1 MKLSNRRLWIFG
13 AIAIGA
19 IILITLLAAPASNKL
34 NSGSTYNR
42 APDGYGAWYAFMSER
57 GTPVQRWRKPFED
70 LANNK
75 DAKPPITL
83 LRVYSNLTSPGLSQ
97 SLIEQELTEKE
108 RNWVESGNTLVI
120 LGVHQPVTEAPFSST
135 HKAGTLSVKI
145 DTQRRE
151 KKIKEGLLG
160 DRFGAIVWE
169 ESIGKGRVIFATTPH
184 LAANAY
190 QDFQGNYE
198 FLAQLVSQ
206 SGVPGQQRTTDNRAI
221 ANRPTGNSQNPS
233 SLSEKENQVETGRG
247 EWGVGSGET
256 GNDNKVS
263 SNLQNS
269 SPIPYSL
276 LPTPRQTAM
285 WVDEYIHGYKDSE
298 LITKR
303 EYANNRAIANRSA
316 GNSQSGGS
324 GQQGTTGDRS
334 TANRPTGN
342 SQSGGSGQQG
352 TTGDRS
358 TANRP
363 TGNSQNPV
371 WVDEYIHGHKDSEVI
386 KREQRE
392 DIFSYLAK
400 TPLFPAFV
408 QGFILLLVA
417 IWTLNR
423 RFGKPLTLSAPVVDN
438 SEAYI
443 QALGGVLQKANSSE
457 FILEVV
463 GKEEQLQLQKA
474 LGLGQVLLDHQSLVE
489 AWVLQT
495 GRPATELEQLLQVQS
510 RKRRMSETDL
520 LTWLG
525 NWEQIRRHLPS

>member
-1 MKLSNRRLWIFG
+1 MKLSNRRLGIFG

-19 IILITLLAAPASNKL
+19 IILITLVAAPASNKL

-83 LRVYSNLTSPGLSQ
+83 LRVYSNLTSPEVSQ

-206 SGVPGQQRTTDNRAI
+206 SAVPGQQRTADNRAI
-221 ANRPTGNSQNPS
+221 ANRPTANSQNP
-233 SLSEKENQVETGRG
+233 R
-247 EWGVGSGET
+247 
-256 GNDNKVS
+256 
-263 SNLQNS
+263 
-269 SPIPYSL
+269 
-276 LPTPRQTAM
+276 

-298 LITKR
+298 LIINR
-303 EYANNRAIANRSA
+303 EYANNRSTAKRPTN
-316 GNSQSGGS
+316 NSQSGGS

-334 TANRPTGN
+334 TAKRPTNN
-342 SQSGGSGQQG
+342 SQSGGPGQQG

-358 TANRP
+358 TAKRP
-363 TGNSQNPV
+363 TDNSQNPV

-408 QGFILLLVA
+408 QGFVLLLVA
-417 IWTLNR
+417 IWALNR

-474 LGLGQVLLDHQSLVE
+474 LGLGEVLLDHKSLVD

>member
-19 IILITLLAAPASNKL
+19 IILITLVAAPASNKL

-83 LRVYSNLTSPGLSQ
+83 LRVYSNLTRPRLSQ

-169 ESIGKGRVIFATTPH
+169 ETIGKGRVIFATTPH

-206 SGVPGQQRTTDNRAI
+206 SPVPGQQRTADNRAI
-221 ANRPTGNSQNPS
+221 ANRPTANSQNS
-233 SLSEKENQVETGRG
+233 R
-247 EWGVGSGET
+247 
-256 GNDNKVS
+256 
-263 SNLQNS
+263 
-269 SPIPYSL
+269 
-276 LPTPRQTAM
+276 

-298 LITKR
+298 LIIKR
-303 EYANNRAIANRSA
+303 EYANNRSTAKRSA

-334 TANRPTGN
+334 TANRSAGN

-352 TTGDRS
+352 TSDNRS

-363 TGNSQNPV
+363 TDNSQNPV

-417 IWTLNR
+417 IWALNR

>member
-13 AIAIGA
+13 ACAIGA
-19 IILITLLAAPASNKL
+19 IILITLLAAPANNRL

-83 LRVYSNLTSPGLSQ
+83 LRVYSNLTKQG
-97 SLIEQELTEKE
+97 IYGKE
-108 RNWVESGNTLVI
+108 RDWVESGNTLVI
-120 LGVHQPVTEAPFSST
+120 LGIHQPVTEAPFSSRHT
-135 HKAGTLSVKI
+135 VGVGSVKI
-145 DTQRRE
+145 DTQRRK

-190 QDFQGNYE
+190 QDYQGNYE

-206 SGVPGQQRTTDNRAI
+206 SGVPGQQRTADKRAI
-221 ANRPTGNSQNPS
+221 ANRPTNNSQNS
-233 SLSEKENQVETGRG
+233 R
-247 EWGVGSGET
+247 
-256 GNDNKVS
+256 
-263 SNLQNS
+263 
-269 SPIPYSL
+269 
-276 LPTPRQTAM
+276 

-298 LITKR
+298 LIIKR
-303 EYANNRAIANRSA
+303 EYGNN
-316 GNSQSGGS
+316 
-324 GQQGTTGDRS
+324 RS
-334 TANRPTGN
+334 TANRPT
-342 SQSGGSGQQG
+342 
-352 TTGDRS
+352 D
-358 TANRP
+358 
-363 TGNSQNPV
+363 NSQNPV

-386 KREQRE
+386 KREQQE

-408 QGFILLLVA
+408 QGFVLLLVA
-417 IWTLNR
+417 IWALNR
-423 RFGKPLTLSAPVVDN
+423 RFGKPLTLSAAVVDN
-438 SEAYI
+438 SQAYI

-474 LGLGQVLLDHQSLVE
+474 LGLGQVLLDHKSLVD

-510 RKRRMSETDL
+510 RKPRMSETDL

-525 NWEQIRRHLPS
+525 NWEQIRRHLQS

>member
-1 MKLSNRRLWIFG
+1 
-13 AIAIGA
+13 
-19 IILITLLAAPASNKL
+19 
-34 NSGSTYNR
+34 
-42 APDGYGAWYAFMSER
+42 
-57 GTPVQRWRKPFED
+57 V
-70 LANNK
+70 
-75 DAKPPITL
+75 
-83 LRVYSNLTSPGLSQ
+83 
-97 SLIEQELTEKE
+97 
-108 RNWVESGNTLVI
+108 
-120 LGVHQPVTEAPFSST
+120 
-135 HKAGTLSVKI
+135 
-145 DTQRRE
+145 
-151 KKIKEGLLG
+151 
-160 DRFGAIVWE
+160 
-169 ESIGKGRVIFATTPH
+169 
-184 LAANAY
+184 
-190 QDFQGNYE
+190 
-198 FLAQLVSQ
+198 
-206 SGVPGQQRTTDNRAI
+206 I
-221 ANRPTGNSQNPS
+221 ANRPTGNSQNP
-233 SLSEKENQVETGRG
+233 R
-247 EWGVGSGET
+247 
-256 GNDNKVS
+256 
-263 SNLQNS
+263 
-269 SPIPYSL
+269 
-276 LPTPRQTAM
+276 

-298 LITKR
+298 LIIKR
-303 EYANNRAIANRSA
+303 EYANNRAIAKRSA

-334 TANRPTGN
+334 TAKQPTDN

-363 TGNSQNPV
+363 TSNSQNPV

-408 QGFILLLVA
+408 QGFVLLLVA
-417 IWTLNR
+417 IWALNR

-474 LGLGQVLLDHQSLVE
+474 LGLGQVLLDHESLVD

>member
-1 MKLSNRRLWIFG
+1 
-13 AIAIGA
+13 
-19 IILITLLAAPASNKL
+19 
-34 NSGSTYNR
+34 
-42 APDGYGAWYAFMSER
+42 MSER

-75 DAKPPITL
+75 DAKPPTTL
-83 LRVYSNLTSPGLSQ
+83 LRVYSNLTSPRLSQ

-120 LGVHQPVTEAPFSST
+120 LGVHQPVTEAPFST
-135 HKAGTLSVKI
+135 RHKAGTLSVKI

-160 DRFGAIVWE
+160 DRFGAVVWE

-206 SGVPGQQRTTDNRAI
+206 SGVPGQQRTADNRAI
-221 ANRPTGNSQNPS
+221 ANRPTGNSQNS
-233 SLSEKENQVETGRG
+233 R
-247 EWGVGSGET
+247 
-256 GNDNKVS
+256 
-263 SNLQNS
+263 
-269 SPIPYSL
+269 
-276 LPTPRQTAM
+276 

-298 LITKR
+298 LIIKR
-303 EYANNRAIANRSA
+303 EYANNRAIANRPTN
-316 GNSQSGGS
+316 NSQSRGS
-324 GQQGTTGDRS
+324 GQQGTTDNRAI
-334 TANRPTGN
+334 ANRPT
-342 SQSGGSGQQG
+342 
-352 TTGDRS
+352 D
-358 TANRP
+358 
-363 TGNSQNPV
+363 NSQNPV

-408 QGFILLLVA
+408 QGFVLLLVA
-417 IWTLNR
+417 IWALNR

-474 LGLGQVLLDHQSLVE
+474 LGLGQVLLDHESLVE

>member
-1 MKLSNRRLWIFG
+1 MKFSNRRLWIFG

-83 LRVYSNLTSPGLSQ
+83 LRVYSNLTSPRLSQ

-108 RNWVESGNTLVI
+108 RNWVEGGNTLVI

-135 HKAGTLSVKI
+135 HTVGTLSVKI

-169 ESIGKGRVIFATTPH
+169 ESIGKGRVIFATTPD

-206 SGVPGQQRTTDNRAI
+206 SGVPGQQRTADNRAI
-221 ANRPTGNSQNPS
+221 ANRPTGNSQNS
-233 SLSEKENQVETGRG
+233 R
-247 EWGVGSGET
+247 
-256 GNDNKVS
+256 
-263 SNLQNS
+263 
-269 SPIPYSL
+269 
-276 LPTPRQTAM
+276 

-298 LITKR
+298 LIIKR
-303 EYANNRAIANRSA
+303 EYANNRAIANRPTN
-316 GNSQSGGS
+316 NSQSRGS
-324 GQQGTTGDRS
+324 GQQGTADNRS

-352 TTGDRS
+352 TADNRS

-363 TGNSQNPV
+363 TDNSQNPV

-408 QGFILLLVA
+408 QGFVLLLVA
-417 IWTLNR
+417 IWALNR

-474 LGLGQVLLDHQSLVE
+474 LGLGQVLLDHESLVE

>member
-83 LRVYSNLTSPGLSQ
+83 LRVYSNLTSPRLSQ

-120 LGVHQPVTEAPFSST
+120 LGVHQPVTEAPFST
-135 HKAGTLSVKI
+135 RHKAGTLSVKI

-160 DRFGAIVWE
+160 DRFGAVVWE

-206 SGVPGQQRTTDNRAI
+206 SGVPGQQRTADNRAI
-221 ANRPTGNSQNPS
+221 ANRPTGNSQNS
-233 SLSEKENQVETGRG
+233 R
-247 EWGVGSGET
+247 
-256 GNDNKVS
+256 
-263 SNLQNS
+263 
-269 SPIPYSL
+269 
-276 LPTPRQTAM
+276 

-298 LITKR
+298 LIIKR
-303 EYANNRAIANRSA
+303 EYANNRSTTNRSA

-324 GQQGTTGDRS
+324 GQQDTADNRS

-352 TTGDRS
+352 TADNRS

-363 TGNSQNPV
+363 TGNSQSGGSGQQGTNDNRSTANRPTDNSQNPV

-408 QGFILLLVA
+408 QGFVLLLVA
-417 IWTLNR
+417 IWALNR
-423 RFGKPLTLSAPVVDN
+423 RFGKPLTLSVPVVDN

-474 LGLGQVLLDHQSLVE
+474 LGLGQVLLDHESLVE

>member
-83 LRVYSNLTSPGLSQ
+83 LRVYSNLTSPRLSQ

-120 LGVHQPVTEAPFSST
+120 LGVHQPVTEAPFST
-135 HKAGTLSVKI
+135 RHTVEVGRVKI
-145 DTQRRE
+145 DTQRRKKDAEE
-151 KKIKEGLLG
+151 KLLG

-169 ESIGKGRVIFATTPH
+169 ESIGKGRVIFATTAH

-190 QDFQGNYE
+190 QDYQGNYE

-206 SGVPGQQRTTDNRAI
+206 SGVLGQQRTADNRAI
-221 ANRPTGNSQNPS
+221 ANRPTGNSQNS
-233 SLSEKENQVETGRG
+233 R
-247 EWGVGSGET
+247 
-256 GNDNKVS
+256 
-263 SNLQNS
+263 
-269 SPIPYSL
+269 
-276 LPTPRQTAM
+276 

-298 LITKR
+298 LIINR
-303 EYANNRAIANRSA
+303 EYANNRSTANRSA

-324 GQQGTTGDRS
+324 GQQGTIGDRS

-342 SQSGGSGQQG
+342 NQSGGSGQQG
-352 TTGDRS
+352 TTDNRS

-363 TGNSQNPV
+363 TDNSQNPV

-408 QGFILLLVA
+408 QGFVLLLVA
-417 IWTLNR
+417 IWALNR

-474 LGLGQVLLDHQSLVE
+474 LGLGQVLLDHKSLVD

>member
-83 LRVYSNLTSPGLSQ
+83 LRVYSNLTSPRLSQ

-120 LGVHQPVTEAPFSST
+120 LGVYQPVTEAPFSST

-190 QDFQGNYE
+190 QDYQGNYE

-206 SGVPGQQRTTDNRAI
+206 SGVPGQQRTADNRAI
-221 ANRPTGNSQNPS
+221 AKRPTGNSQNS
-233 SLSEKENQVETGRG
+233 R
-247 EWGVGSGET
+247 
-256 GNDNKVS
+256 
-263 SNLQNS
+263 
-269 SPIPYSL
+269 
-276 LPTPRQTAM
+276 

-298 LITKR
+298 LIINR
-303 EYANNRAIANRSA
+303 EYANNRAIANRPTN
-316 GNSQSGGS
+316 NSQSRGS
-324 GQQGTTGDRS
+324 GQQGTSDNRS
-334 TANRPTGN
+334 TANRPT
-342 SQSGGSGQQG
+342 
-352 TTGDRS
+352 D
-358 TANRP
+358 
-363 TGNSQNPV
+363 NSQNPV

-417 IWTLNR
+417 IWALNR
-423 RFGKPLTLSAPVVDN
+423 RFGKPLILSAPVVDN

-474 LGLGQVLLDHQSLVE
+474 LGLGQVLLDHKSLVE

-525 NWEQIRRHLPS
+525 NWEQIRRHLPSYQTDR

>member
-75 DAKPPITL
+75 DAKPPTTL

-206 SGVPGQQRTTDNRAI
+206 SGVPGQQRTADNRAI
-221 ANRPTGNSQNPS
+221 ANRPTGNSQNS
-233 SLSEKENQVETGRG
+233 R
-247 EWGVGSGET
+247 
-256 GNDNKVS
+256 
-263 SNLQNS
+263 
-269 SPIPYSL
+269 
-276 LPTPRQTAM
+276 

-298 LITKR
+298 LIIKR
-303 EYANNRAIANRSA
+303 EYANNRAIANRPTN
-316 GNSQSGGS
+316 NSQSRGS
-324 GQQGTTGDRS
+324 GQQGTTDNRAI
-334 TANRPTGN
+334 ANRPT
-342 SQSGGSGQQG
+342 
-352 TTGDRS
+352 D
-358 TANRP
+358 
-363 TGNSQNPV
+363 NSQNPV

-408 QGFILLLVA
+408 QGFVLLLVA
-417 IWTLNR
+417 IWALNR

-474 LGLGQVLLDHQSLVE
+474 LGLGQVLLDHESLVE